1 MKNRNQVMKC
11 NETRHYKMYK
21 AGKRFL
27 YASVSMVTLGS
38 WMFLSQDVHA
48 ATQTSTAVAPST
60 TAIST
65 DSGQVRT
72 HSDAQ
77 ASSNAQGYQ
86 ATPAVSNQATTDT
99 STSSVKTIN
108 QLDGQYID
116 DKGNVSSTKP
126 SVATGANQA
135 AVTNNK
141 IPTSVNDNFVGQGG
155 QNDSSKHV
163 AIDSTGDYG
172 KVYQDADNKQWV
184 KLVDDE
190 NAVAASYSFKNQID
204 TTSRFDV
211 QGEWYMS
218 KDNPGG
224 GLGVILQPV
233 NPQAAG
239 ISKTSDASVDIGIQ
253 GQPNTTFLGFDG
265 YTSEQPDDHD
275 TKPGTLTIRQTDNH
289 TTSIGTSGGGFN
301 PLTLDDDQSINAQ
314 YVQQAGP
321 DDLLGKIAQL
331 LIGTKP
337 DIYQDSPYAT
347 IGLPDAPADPNQA
360 GPKLDVLF
368 DIQWLPNSDIADF
381 DNKVSG
387 TLSVAVY
394 DTTDTAMQNPLG
406 KVVTDN
412 TELPSATSIALF
424 GAMGGTGADQV
435 HYRGGATIPGGLI
448 QGRINSYSFEK
459 VPQTVTVN
467 YINNDTGEQISSQK
481 TTTINA
487 SVGNTLEVTET
498 TSGKTASYGA
508 PVIPGYTFLGAVGT
522 DVTGHYQK
530 NSMDVVN
537 TQMLTNASKGHYNTI
552 NVYYTQRPS
561 VTRTIDAYQVP
572 KTESTPAQD
581 VPQVTQSSV
590 GNIVAV
596 TPEIGVSLPG
606 KTPIKDARNQ
616 NIKLS
621 AGLSPI
627 SIRPA
632 DGYTSGYTIKGKGN
646 WIAATDIPPING
658 TDGNTYIVQYA
669 ANKIKEQFV
678 DQNGTAIIPDGE
690 ITGLAKGMIAVTPA
704 SIPGYTYDAGYK
716 ATTTDN
722 PVRLTVASLNGQ
734 SVVTLHYRAN
744 DQKINVQ
751 FKDQNG
757 KSLDNVE
764 LTGVS
769 DGVVNYQ
776 PAFQRQQA
784 LLSQG
789 YTLNVAKNGLAAAEQ
804 NFDRDD
810 HATPNYVV
818 YLNKIENTTALMT
831 LTPVLQNTDG
841 SVTPVP
847 YSAVTKVEQV
857 PGSIIT
863 AQTIE
868 GYTPIQSQ
876 ITIPTP
882 VPTSENFVNGKFI
895 GTNINVV
902 YTPNEGNGMVVITTS
917 QGSKTITGIDG
928 RTGQTVNIPTPSVD
942 GYTPNRA
949 TLTGVVNPNGSITVT
964 TPKNPDK
971 TDVTYTGNPTSLTIT
986 FVSQEKGE
994 AVIGTQIITGKVGDK
1009 VQAQTA
1015 VPTNYVL
1022 VNENDKTV
1030 GQTLTSGDNSLTI
1043 KVKHQHSTALPA
1055 DFNGTTTRTINFT
1068 GVNGTNP
1075 NPVTQTATWTADT
1088 DLVTGV
1094 TTYTSKNNYAAVS
1107 APTVAGYAA
1116 DQDTVPAET
1125 NQATTVKP
1133 ESTAVNVNYTGNQTN
1148 LTITFVDQDKS
1159 EAVVGTQTITGK
1171 VGDKVQ
1177 EKTTVPAHSVLVNE
1191 NDKTIDQT
1199 LTSGDNSLTIKVKHQ
1214 HSTTLPA
1221 DFNGTTTRTINFTGV
1236 NGNNPKAVTQTATW
1250 TTDTDLATGVTTYT
1264 SKDGYAAFD
1273 VPAVDGYTADQDT
1286 VPAVTNQSTTAKP
1299 TNRTVTVTYKGK
1311 ATSLTV
1317 TYADQDDD
1325 GAAVGTQVLAGKV
1338 GDEVKAQAN
1347 VPDNYE
1353 LVSDNDQTIDQ
1364 TLTADGNALTIKVK
1378 HQHSTALPA
1387 GFDGT
1392 TTRTINF
1399 SGVHGTNPKSVIQ
1412 TVNWTTDTDLVTGV
1426 TTYTPKNDYAAVSA
1440 PTVAGYTA
1448 NQDTV
1453 PAETNQATT
1462 VKPESTA
1469 VNVSYTG
1476 NQTNLTVT
1484 FVDQDKG
1491 EAVVGTQVL
1500 AGKVGDEVKGQA
1512 NVPTNYELVSD
1523 NDQTIDQTLTADGN
1537 ALTIKVKHQH
1547 STVLPADFNGTTT
1560 RTINFTGV
1568 VNGANP
1574 KAVTQTANWTTDT
1587 DLATGVTTYTPLD
1600 GYEAVTVPTVAG
1612 YTADQD
1618 TVSAY
1623 TNQPTTAKPENSVLN
1638 VIYTGNQTN
1647 LAVTFADQDN
1657 GGISVGTQTM
1667 TGKVGDEVKGQAN
1680 VPVNYVLVNDSDQ
1693 TIDQI
1698 LTADGNALTIKVKHQ
1713 HSTVLPAEFNGTTT
1727 RTINFTG
1734 VNGTNPKA
1742 ITQTANWV
1750 TDTDLATGV
1759 TTYTPLD
1766 GYEAVIVPTVTGYTA
1781 DQDTVPAETNQ
1792 VATEKPAD
1800 STVSVVYTG
1809 NQTNLAVT
1817 YADQDNGGAAV
1828 GTQVLAGKV
1837 GDEVKAQANVP
1848 TNYELVN
1855 DSDQTID
1862 QTLAADGNALTIK
1875 VKHQHSTVLP
1885 ADFNGAT
1892 TRTINFT
1899 GVNGTNP
1906 KAVTQTANW
1915 TTDTDLATGVTTY
1928 TPLDGYEAVTVP
1940 TVAGYTAN
1948 QDTVPAETNQAAT
1961 EKPADSTV
1969 SVAYKADSQSIQVRF
1984 VDKQT
1989 GKELGT
1995 TTLSGSSDDNI
2006 DYQPAF
2012 EAQQNL
2018 LNQGYTLNKK
2028 NQNGLSSA
2036 TKTFNVYGKTPTYVV
2051 ELNRIESVELG
2062 KVTTDGVPSANQ
2074 YTINFTDYDGNVVGK
2089 ITFVG
2094 NAGDNYDL
2102 KGNLPKGY
2110 VLTPGQ
2116 TNTVVSVPKGQDPKT
2131 PLTVNVTTP
2140 AGQDTD
2146 GIEVVTKEQVDDDV
2160 ASANQYTINF
2170 TDYNGNVVGTT
2181 TVDGNPGDS
2190 FNITSQ
2196 IPKGY
2201 VSTPGKD
2208 GMVSLSTDGDSS
2220 QPISYNVTT
2229 PAGQDTE
2236 GIEVVT
2242 KEQVDDDVAS
2252 ANQYT
2257 ISFTD
2262 YNSNVVGT
2270 TSFAGN
2276 TGDNYDFQANLPE
2289 GYVLT
2294 PGQTSTVVSV
2304 PKGQDPSK
2312 PLTVHVTTPAGQTAD
2327 GIEVGTKEQV
2337 AKDVPSANQYM
2348 INFTDY
2354 SGKVVGTA
2362 TVDGNAG
2369 DSFNITSQLPK
2380 GYVSAPGED
2389 GMVSFP
2395 TDENSDQSIGYH
2407 VTTPAGQDTDGIQSF
2422 FAEKVLSNSQSVTQ
2436 DDYYDYTQPG
2446 QLTDGIQ
2453 TFFKGQV
2460 SDGQSVNGNQYYDYM
2475 LAGQLAAGIHS
2486 YFKGQV
2492 SSDSPSVALDKY
2504 YDLTQKNHAA
2514 EDDLT
2519 SVSESNATAGRGSSK
2534 ADRLDNHGEI
2544 SSEVSGQSNGGAVA
2558 NIGTNSETHSGMS
2571 AGAAASTS
2579 EARVTLQSQKSASQN
2594 RLPQNKAQ
2602 TTANKM
2608 PQTNEQRAE
2617 IASLLGSELLLGSIG
2632 LHEMKRKKH
2641 SH

>member
-60 TAIST
+60 TAIGT

-77 ASSNAQGYQ
+77 ASSNQ

-126 SVATGANQA
+126 SVATGGNQA

-141 IPTSVNDNFVGQGG
+141 IPTSVNDNFTGQGG
-155 QNDSSKHV
+155 QNDSTKHV

-172 KVYQDADNKQWV
+172 KVYQDAENKQWV
-184 KLVDDE
+184 KLVD
-190 NAVAASYSFKNQID
+190 NKNSVAASYSFKNQID
-204 TTSRFDV
+204 TTSSFHV

-233 NPQAAG
+233 NPQVAG

-265 YTSEQPDDHD
+265 YTSDQPDDHD
-275 TKPGTLTIRQTDNH
+275 TKPGTLTIRQTDDH

-337 DIYQDSPYAT
+337 DRYQDSPYAT
-347 IGLPDAPADPNQA
+347 IGLPDAPADPNLA
-360 GPKLDVLF
+360 GPELDVLF

-424 GAMGGTGADQV
+424 GAMGGTGAVQ
-435 HYRGGATIPGGLI
+435 HLNGTTIPGGLI

-522 DVTGHYQK
+522 DVAGNYQK

-537 TQMLTNASKGHYNTI
+537 TQMLANTAKGHYNTI
-552 NVYYTQRPS
+552 NVYYTQHPS

-572 KTESTPAQD
+572 KTESTPAQA

-690 ITGLAKGMIAVTPA
+690 ITGLAKGMIVVTPA

-776 PAFQRQQA
+776 PVFQRQQA

-789 YTLNVAKNGLAAAEQ
+789 YTLNVAKNGLAAAVQ

-818 YLNKIENTTALMT
+818 YLNKIENTTALTT
-831 LTPVLQNTDG
+831 LTPVLQTADG
-841 SVTPVP
+841 SITPVP
-847 YSAVTKVEQV
+847 HSAVTKVEQV
-857 PGSIIT
+857 PGSTIT

-868 GYTPIQSQ
+868 GYTPVQSQ

-902 YTPNEGNGMVVITTS
+902 YTPNEGNRTVVITTNK
-917 QGSKTITGIDG
+917 GSKTITGIDG
-928 RTGQTVNIPTPSVD
+928 RTGQTVNIPIPSVD

-949 TLTGVVNPNGSITVT
+949 TLTGVVNPDGSITVT

-994 AVIGTQIITGKVGDK
+994 AVVGTQILTGKVGDQ

-1015 VPTNYVL
+1015 VPAHYVL

-1043 KVKHQHSTALPA
+1043 KVKHQHSAELPA

-1075 NPVTQTATWTADT
+1075 
-1088 DLVTGV
+1088 
-1094 TTYTSKNNYAAVS
+1094 
-1107 APTVAGYAA
+1107 
-1116 DQDTVPAET
+1116 
-1125 NQATTVKP
+1125 
-1133 ESTAVNVNYTGNQTN
+1133 
-1148 LTITFVDQDKS
+1148 
-1159 EAVVGTQTITGK
+1159 
-1171 VGDKVQ
+1171 
-1177 EKTTVPAHSVLVNE
+1177 
-1191 NDKTIDQT
+1191 
-1199 LTSGDNSLTIKVKHQ
+1199 
-1214 HSTTLPA
+1214 
-1221 DFNGTTTRTINFTGV
+1221 
-1236 NGNNPKAVTQTATW
+1236 KAVTQTANW
-1250 TTDTDLATGVTTYT
+1250 TTDTDLATGVTTYV
-1264 SKDGYAAFD
+1264 SKDGYGAFD

-1338 GDEVKAQAN
+1338 GDEVKGQAN

-1364 TLTADGNALTIKVK
+1364 TLTADGNALTVKVK

-1412 TVNWTTDTDLVTGV
+1412 TANWTTDTDLATGK
-1426 TTYTPKNDYAAVSA
+1426 TTYTSKDGYEAVTA
-1440 PTVAGYTA
+1440 PTVDGYTA
-1448 NQDTV
+1448 DQDMV
-1453 PAETNQATT
+1453 PAEANQVATE
-1462 VKPESTA
+1462 KPADST
-1469 VNVSYTG
+1469 VNVVYAG
-1476 NQTNLTVT
+1476 KQTNLTIT
-1484 FVDQDKG
+1484 YADQDNG
-1491 EAVVGTQVL
+1491 GTAVGTQVL

-1568 VNGANP
+1568 NGTNPKAVTQTANWTTDTDLAAGVTTYTPLDGYEAVTVPTVAGYTADQDTVPAYTNQPTTAKPENSVLNVIYTGNQTNLAVTFVDQDNGGITVGTQKMTGKVGDEVKVQANVPANYELVNANDQTIDQTLAADGNTLMIKVKHQHSTVLPADFNGTTTRTINFTGVNGANP
-1574 KAVTQTANWTTDT
+1574 KAITQTANWTTDT

-1600 GYEAVTVPTVAG
+1600 GYEAVTVPTV
-1612 YTADQD
+1612 
-1618 TVSAY
+1618 
-1623 TNQPTTAKPENSVLN
+1623 
-1638 VIYTGNQTN
+1638 
-1647 LAVTFADQDN
+1647 
-1657 GGISVGTQTM
+1657 
-1667 TGKVGDEVKGQAN
+1667 
-1680 VPVNYVLVNDSDQ
+1680 
-1693 TIDQI
+1693 
-1698 LTADGNALTIKVKHQ
+1698 
-1713 HSTVLPAEFNGTTT
+1713 
-1727 RTINFTG
+1727 
-1734 VNGTNPKA
+1734 
-1742 ITQTANWV
+1742 
-1750 TDTDLATGV
+1750 
-1759 TTYTPLD
+1759 
-1766 GYEAVIVPTVTGYTA
+1766 TGYTA

-1792 VATEKPAD
+1792 VPTEKPAD
-1800 STVSVVYTG
+1800 STVSVV
-1809 NQTNLAVT
+1809 
-1817 YADQDNGGAAV
+1817 
-1828 GTQVLAGKV
+1828 
-1837 GDEVKAQANVP
+1837 
-1848 TNYELVN
+1848 
-1855 DSDQTID
+1855 
-1862 QTLAADGNALTIK
+1862 
-1875 VKHQHSTVLP
+1875 
-1885 ADFNGAT
+1885 
-1892 TRTINFT
+1892 
-1899 GVNGTNP
+1899 
-1906 KAVTQTANW
+1906 
-1915 TTDTDLATGVTTY
+1915 
-1928 TPLDGYEAVTVP
+1928 
-1940 TVAGYTAN
+1940 
-1948 QDTVPAETNQAAT
+1948 
-1961 EKPADSTV
+1961 
-1969 SVAYKADSQSIQVRF
+1969 YKADSQSIQVRF

-1989 GKELGT
+1989 GKELGA
-1995 TTLSGSSDDNI
+1995 TTLSGFSDDNI
-2006 DYQPAF
+2006 DYQPAY
-2012 EAQQNL
+2012 EAQQNI

-2028 NQNGLSSA
+2028 NQNGLSSG
-2036 TKTFNVYGKTPTYVV
+2036 TRTFNVYGKTPTYVV
-2051 ELNRIESVELG
+2051 ELNRVESVELG

-2074 YTINFTDYDGNVVGK
+2074 YTINFTNFDGNVVGK

-2094 NAGDNYDL
+2094 NADDNYDF
-2102 KGNLPKGY
+2102 KGNLPEGY

-2146 GIEVVTKEQVDDDV
+2146 GIEVVTKEQVANDV
-2160 ASANQYTINF
+2160 LSANQYTINF

-2196 IPKGY
+2196 IPKGF
-2201 VSTPGKD
+2201 VSAPGKD
-2208 GMVSLSTDGDSS
+2208 GVVSLSTDGDSS

-2242 KEQVDDDVAS
+2242 REQVANDVLSANQYTINFTDYSGNIVSTTTFDGNAGDNYDFKDNLPKGYVLTPGQTSMVVSVPKGQDSSKPLTVHVTTPAGQTADGIEAGTKEQVVDDAPSANQYTINFTDYSGNVVSTTTFDGNAGDNCDFGASMPEGYVLTPGNIDTMITVPKGQDIKTPLTVNVTTPAGLTVDGIEVGTKEQVNDDVAS

-2257 ISFTD
+2257 ISFMD
-2262 YNSNVVGT
+2262 YSGNVVGT

-2276 TGDNYDFQANLPE
+2276 AGDNYDFQANLPE

-2294 PGQTSTVVSV
+2294 PGQTSKIVSV

-2380 GYVSAPGED
+2380 GYVSAPGE
-2389 GMVSFP
+2389 GRMVILP

-2492 SSDSPSVALDKY
+2492 LSDSPSVALDKY

-2544 SSEVSGQSNGGAVA
+2544 SNEVSGQSNGGAVA